1 MKTEKK
7 NVKSD
12 LYKISM
18 VCSVTAI
25 ILCIIGIIAEFVMK
39 TNDYILWILLLVS
52 NSIIFI
58 GNIGNRK
65 NLK

>member
-7 NVKSD
+7 NVKSN

-18 VCSVTAI
+18 ICSITAI
-25 ILCIIGIIAEFVMK
+25 ILCIIGIILEFVMK
-39 TNDYILWILLLVS
+39 TNNYILWVLLFVS
-52 NSIIFI
+52 NGIILI
-58 GNIGNRK
+58 GNISNRK